1 MIRRPPRSTRT
12 DTLFPYTTLFRSAW
26 LADADIAAAVLRVVA
41 DAHDVAARQPQAA
54 RPLNLEEEEFGGIG
68 GPSDFES
75 ASFERAALDRRAV
88 VIADKLAVLDAAAD
102 LAALQIVGELAE
114 VDFDE
119 EIGRAHV

>member
-75 ASFERAALDRRAV
+75 AAFERPALDRRPV
-88 VIADKLAVLDAAAD
+88 VIADKPAVLEPPAN
-102 LAALQIVGELAE
+102 QIGKASCRERGCQYV
-114 VDFDE
+114 
-119 EIGRAHV
+119 

>member
-75 ASFERAALDRRAV
+75 ASFERSALDRRAV
-88 VIADKLAVLDAAAD
+88 VIADKLAVLDAPPN
-102 LAALQIVGELAE
+102 LAALQILCELAAADLDQ
-114 VDFDE
+114 VR
-119 EIGRAHV
+119 GSRK